1 MRGKSRPPVLTPLS
15 LQAVSAAVEKV
26 LGRTVGA
33 DAVLMAAGLDS
44 LGSEE
49 LVSELSKIGRI
60 DLPGAAAALQPCL
73 RCLAYCG

>member
-49 LVSELSKIGRI
+49 LVAELSKIGRI
-60 DLPGAAAALQPCL
+60 DLPGATAALQLFL
-73 RCLAYCG
+73 RCLTHSG